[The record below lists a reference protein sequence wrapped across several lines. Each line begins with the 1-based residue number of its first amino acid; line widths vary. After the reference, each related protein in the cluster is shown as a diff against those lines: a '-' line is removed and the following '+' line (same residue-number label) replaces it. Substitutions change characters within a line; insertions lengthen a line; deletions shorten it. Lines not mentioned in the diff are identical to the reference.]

1 MIIELLSLLLPPV
14 VIVFMIALPYI
25 AFRADSGCGLL
36 FFFVAS
42 TIASIALSLLGLY
55 ARKNESLS
63 KAR

>member
-25 AFRADSGCGLL
+25 AFSADNGYGLL

-42 TIASIALSLLGLY
+42 TTASIALSLLGLY
-55 ARKNESLS
+55 ASKNGSIS
-63 KAR
+63 KG

>member
-1 MIIELLSLLLPPV
+1 MITELLSLLLPPV

-25 AFRADSGCGLL
+25 AFSAESGCGLL

-42 TIASIALSLLGLY
+42 TTASIALSLLGLY